1 MEQKEIKITRNEAII
16 LNQVLAGIKVKGMG
30 VDARRKMIGLKLD
43 LGRMAKTAEDFQKQT
58 VELHKPENF
67 KELQAIDTEAGKKEF
82 EKLSKEIESK
92 VYEVLN
98 PYYEELV
105 TIQFD
110 GIAAEEF
117 DILSEQ
123 NELNLSALEF
133 LNEKLLA

>member
-16 LNQVLAGIKVKGMG
+16 LNQILAGIKVKGMG

-58 VELHKPENF
+58 VESHKPENF

-105 TIQFD
+105 TIHFD

-133 LNEKLLA
+133 LNKKLLA